1 MADFNFGFTFTLM
14 MGPTIAAPVAQPV
27 TDALLSAQVTV
38 SAGQASGFQLTFAL
52 SKESLITRVLLP
64 TGFFDPKT
72 RVILVVILN
81 GTPTVLMDGIVIRQ
95 ELQASSDPGA
105 ATLVVTGEDLTAV
118 MDLADV
124 KACYPAMSSDNQVR
138 AICAKYAA
146 YGLIPAVIPPVLLE
160 TKSPTDQIAVQSST
174 DLEYVRSLARDSGYV
189 FYIDPGPAPGANVAY
204 WGPEIRTG
212 IPQPALSVNMDAA
225 TNVESLSFSFDG
237 RSRTQMTI
245 TVIEP
250 NTKRAIPVP
259 VPDIGLL
266 RPPLAARPA
275 IALRQEPVPDTTRL
289 TNIGAALVG
298 LAMTAEAA
306 DAISGQGRLDVLRYG
321 HILQARRLVAVR
333 GAGLAYDGLY
343 YVKSVTHDIKRG
355 EYKQS
360 FTLGRDGLV
369 SLTQAVTP

>member
-1 MADFNFGFTFTLM
+1 VADFGFTFTLM
-14 MGPTIAAPVAQPV
+14 MGRTIAVPVPQPV
-27 TDALLSAQVTV
+27 TDALLNAQVTV
-38 SAGQASGFQLTFAL
+38 TAGSAGGFQLTFAL
-52 SKESLITRVLLP
+52 SKESPLSRVMLP

-72 RVILVVILN
+72 RVILVVVLN
-81 GTPTVLMDGIVIRQ
+81 GTPTVLMDGIVVRQ
-95 ELQASSDPGA
+95 ELQTSNDPGA
-105 ATLVVTGEDLTAV
+105 ATLVITGEDLTAA

-124 KACYPAMSSDNQVR
+124 RACYPAMSSDNQVR
-138 AICAKYAA
+138 AICAKYAEF
-146 YGLIPAVIPPVLLE
+146 GLIPAVVPPVLLE
-160 TKSPTDQIAVQSST
+160 TKSPTDQITVQSGT
-174 DLEYVRSLARDSGYV
+174 DLQYIRSLAGDAGYV

-237 RSRTQMTI
+237 RSRSQMTI
-245 TVIEP
+245 TIIEP
-250 NTKRAIPVP
+250 NSKQAIQVP

-275 IALRQEPVPDTTRL
+275 ITLRQEPVPDTAKL

-298 LAMTAEAA
+298 LAMTAEAS
-306 DAISGQGRLDVLRYG
+306 DAISGQGSLDVLRYG
-321 HILQARRLVAVR
+321 HILQARRLVSVR

-343 YVKSVTHDIKRG
+343 FVKSVTHDIKRG

-369 SLTQAVTP
+369 SLTPVVTP

>member
-1 MADFNFGFTFTLM
+1 MADMSFTCTLM
-14 MGPTIAAPVAQPV
+14 MGPTIALPVPQPV
-27 TDALLSAQVTV
+27 TDALQSAQVTV
-38 SAGQASGFQLTFAL
+38 TAGQASGFQLTFAL
-52 SKESLITRVLLP
+52 SKESLISLVLLP

-81 GTPTVLMDGIVIRQ
+81 GTPTVLIDGIVIRQ

-105 ATLVVTGEDLTAV
+105 ATLVITGEDLTAV
-118 MDLADV
+118 MDLADET
-124 KACYPAMSSDNQVR
+124 ACYPAMSSDNQVR
-138 AICAKYAA
+138 VICAKYAV
-146 YGLIPAVIPPVLLE
+146 YGLIPAVVPPVLLE
-160 TKSPTDQIAVQSST
+160 TKSPTEQIPVQSGT
-174 DLEYVRSLARDSGYV
+174 DLQYIRSLASDAGYV
-189 FYIDPGPAPGANVAY
+189 FYIDPGPLPGANVAY

-237 RSRTQMTI
+237 RSRAQMTI
-245 TVIEP
+245 TIIEP

-259 VPDIGLL
+259 VPDVGLL

-275 IALRQEPVPDTTRL
+275 ITLRQEPVPDTTKL

-298 LAMTAEAA
+298 LAMTAEAS

-321 HILQARRLVAVR
+321 HILQARRLVSVR

-343 YVKSVTHDIKRG
+343 FVKSVTHDIKRG

-369 SLTQAVTP
+369 SLTPVVTP

>member
-1 MADFNFGFTFTLM
+1 MADFSFTFTLM
-14 MGPTIAAPVAQPV
+14 MGPTIAVPVPQPV
-27 TDALLSAQVTV
+27 TDALMSAQVTV
-38 SAGQASGFQLTFAL
+38 TAAQASGFQLTFAL
-52 SKESLITRVLLP
+52 SKESLISRALLP

-95 ELQASSDPGA
+95 ELQTSSDPGA

-118 MDLADV
+118 MDLADET
-124 KACYPAMSSDNQVR
+124 ACYPAMSSDNQVR
-138 AICAKYAA
+138 AICAKYAV

-160 TKSPTDQIAVQSST
+160 TKSPTEQIPVQSGT
-174 DLEYVRSLARDSGYV
+174 DLQYIRSLAGDAGYV
-189 FYIDPGPAPGANVAY
+189 FYIDPGPVPGANVAY

-212 IPQPALSVNMDAA
+212 IPQPTLSVNMDAA

-237 RSRTQMTI
+237 RSRAQMTI
-245 TVIEP
+245 TIIEP

-259 VPDIGLL
+259 IPDIGLL

-275 IALRQEPVPDTTRL
+275 ITLRQEPVPDTAKL

-298 LAMTAEAA
+298 LAMTAEAS

-321 HILQARRLVAVR
+321 HILQARRLVSVR

-343 YVKSVTHDIKRG
+343 FVKSVTHDIKRG

-369 SLTQAVTP
+369 SLTPVVTP

>member
-1 MADFNFGFTFTLM
+1 MADISFTCTLM
-14 MGPTIAAPVAQPV
+14 MGPTIAVPVPQPV
-27 TDALLSAQVTV
+27 TDALQSAQVTIT
-38 SAGQASGFQLTFAL
+38 AGQASGFQLTFAL
-52 SKESLITRVLLP
+52 SKESLISLVLLP

-72 RVILVVILN
+72 RVILFVILN
-81 GTPTVLMDGIVIRQ
+81 GTPTVLIDGIVIRQ

-118 MDLADV
+118 MDLADET
-124 KACYPAMSSDNQVR
+124 ACYPAMSSDNQVR
-138 AICAKYAA
+138 VICAKYAV
-146 YGLIPAVIPPVLLE
+146 YGLIPAVVPPVLLE
-160 TKSPTDQIAVQSST
+160 TKSPTEQIPVQSGT
-174 DLEYVRSLARDSGYV
+174 DLQYIRSLASDAGYV
-189 FYIDPGPAPGANVAY
+189 FYIDPGPGPGANVAY

-237 RSRTQMTI
+237 RSRAQMTI
-245 TVIEP
+245 TIIEP

-275 IALRQEPVPDTTRL
+275 ITLRQEPVPDTAKL

-298 LAMTAEAA
+298 LAMTAEAS

-321 HILQARRLVAVR
+321 HILQARRLVSVR

-343 YVKSVTHDIKRG
+343 FVKSVTHDIKRG

-369 SLTQAVTP
+369 SLTPVVTP

>member
-1 MADFNFGFTFTLM
+1 VADLSFTFTLM
-14 MGPTIAAPVAQPV
+14 MGPTIAVPVPQPV
-27 TDALLSAQVTV
+27 TDALMSAQVTV
-38 SAGQASGFQLTFAL
+38 TAGQASGFQLTFAL
-52 SKESLITRVLLP
+52 SKESLISRVLLP

-72 RVILVVILN
+72 RVILMVILN

-95 ELQASSDPGA
+95 ELQASNDPGA

-124 KACYPAMSSDNQVR
+124 RACYPAMSSDSQVR
-138 AICAKYAA
+138 AICAKYAV
-146 YGLIPAVIPPVLLE
+146 YGLIPAVVPPVLLE
-160 TKSPTDQIAVQSST
+160 VKSPTDQITVQSGT
-174 DLEYVRSLARDSGYV
+174 DLQYIRSLAGDAGYV
-189 FYIDPGPAPGANVAY
+189 FYIDPGLVPGANVAY
-204 WGPEIRTG
+204 WGPEVRTG

-237 RSRTQMTI
+237 RSRAQMTI
-245 TVIEP
+245 TILEP
-250 NTKRAIPVP
+250 NTKRAIQVP
-259 VPDIGLL
+259 VPDLGLL

-275 IALRQEPVPDTTRL
+275 ITLRQEPVPDTSKL

-298 LAMTAEAA
+298 LAMTAEAS
-306 DAISGQGRLDVLRYG
+306 DAISGQGQLDVLRYG
-321 HILQARRLVAVR
+321 HILQARRLVSVR

-343 YVKSVTHDIKRG
+343 FVKSVTHDIKRG

-369 SLTQAVTP
+369 SLTPVVTP

>member
-1 MADFNFGFTFTLM
+1 VADFGFTFTLM
-14 MGPTIAAPVAQPV
+14 MGRTIAVPVPQPV

-38 SAGQASGFQLTFAL
+38 SAGAAGGFQLTFAL
-52 SKESLITRVLLP
+52 SKASPLSQLMLP

-72 RVILVVILN
+72 RVILAVILN
-81 GTPTVLMDGIVIRQ
+81 GTPTVLMDGIIIRH
-95 ELQASSDPGA
+95 ELQTSNDPGA
-105 ATLVVTGEDLTAV
+105 ATLVITGEDLTAV

-124 KACYPAMSSDNQVR
+124 RACYPAMSSDNQVL
-138 AICAKYAA
+138 AICGKYAEF
-146 YGLIPAVIPPVLLE
+146 GLIPAVVPPVLLE
-160 TKSPTDQIAVQSST
+160 TKSPTDQITVQSGT
-174 DLEYVRSLARDSGYV
+174 DLQYIRSLAGDAGYV

-204 WGPEIRTG
+204 WGPEVRTG

-225 TNVESLSFSFDG
+225 TNTESLSFSFDG
-237 RSRTQMTI
+237 RSRAQMTI
-245 TVIEP
+245 TIIEP
-250 NTKRAIPVP
+250 NSKQAIRVP
-259 VPDIGLL
+259 VPDVGVL

-275 IALRQEPVPDTTRL
+275 ITLRQEPVPDTAKL

-298 LAMTAEAA
+298 LAMTAEAS

-321 HILQARRLVAVR
+321 HILQARRLVSVR

-343 YVKSVTHDIKRG
+343 FVKSVTHDIKRG

-369 SLTQAVTP
+369 PLTPVVTP